1 MKLFLPIEHLNDKL
15 RMLCRIV
22 LEVEVAKI
30 VLWSELWQ
38 ESADGDVVEYPV
50 QALELYLRQ
59 GTEEG

>member
-1 MKLFLPIEHLNDKL
+1 MKLFLPIEHLNDNL

-22 LEVEVAKI
+22 LEVEVTK
-30 VLWSELWQ
+30 VVPWSELRQ
-38 ESADGDVVEYPV
+38 ESADGNVVEYSV